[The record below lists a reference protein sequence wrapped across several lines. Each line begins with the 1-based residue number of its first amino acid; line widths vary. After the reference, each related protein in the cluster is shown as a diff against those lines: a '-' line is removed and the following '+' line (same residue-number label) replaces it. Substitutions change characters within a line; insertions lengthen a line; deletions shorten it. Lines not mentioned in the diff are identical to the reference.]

1 MKYLVRIIICQ
12 ALLFICMPMAAIER
26 PESDSWLRFSENHTN
41 KTAEV
46 TGHSHGEL
54 GCKTHKNVSLPTYHI
69 PTVNETR
76 YKVIGIYGEAFRS
89 CSNIVSVEISG
100 GYEKIGYAAFI
111 DCENLTKFSWTGGSE
126 GSGEYFK
133 ILDGILYYNLDPWNS
148 YNSHSWQAFCY
159 PAGKTDKEFQI
170 PDDCKSIGKYS
181 FYKNRHLQH
190 IILHDKIEKIEEYS
204 FYGCKELTSV
214 TIPGS
219 VKKIGANA
227 FNSCAKLKNLTIE
240 DGVEIIDNNAFEGC
254 TSLESITI
262 PASVT
267 QINERAFAKC
277 PNLKTITLQAGVRKF
292 GTDVFDGCKNLNEV
306 RIVDLAGWCQSDF
319 ATPLSNPAYISK
331 QLNYIGKVI
340 TDLVIPTDVTKIGQN
355 AFYGYEPLKTV
366 TFKENVSSISEGA
379 FYGCNNL
386 ENVDISNLA
395 SWCNINFTSEESNP
409 LTYAKKMSLNGDVI
423 SILNIPEDV
432 SQIKKYTFNNGNFT
446 QIWLPSSVNK
456 IADAAFKGVSPETIR
471 CYNTTPPQ
479 IVNTAF
485 TDYSATLLVPAESR
499 ITYWSHAVWGLF
511 SKLKDLPI
519 SVSSI
524 SLNPSNV
531 NGKEGEQIQIT
542 VTVLP
547 EDATNKEI
555 VWSSSNENVATVN
568 DSGLISLIGN
578 GTAVITVSA
587 SDESGVSAECA
598 VIVTETTGINDILT
612 DKSSYVK
619 IFNLN
624 GILVYEGVYAEANLA
639 PDYYIV
645 VGDGKSI
652 KVKVK

>member
-1 MKYLVRIIICQ
+1 M
-12 ALLFICMPMAAIER
+12 
-26 PESDSWLRFSENHTN
+26 
-41 KTAEV
+41 
-46 TGHSHGEL
+46 
-54 GCKTHKNVSLPTYHI
+54 
-69 PTVNETR
+69 
-76 YKVIGIYGEAFRS
+76 
-89 CSNIVSVEISG
+89 
-100 GYEKIGYAAFI
+100 
-111 DCENLTKFSWTGGSE
+111 
-126 GSGEYFK
+126 
-133 ILDGILYYNLDPWNS
+133 
-148 YNSHSWQAFCY
+148 
-159 PAGKTDKEFQI
+159 
-170 PDDCKSIGKYS
+170 
-181 FYKNRHLQH
+181 
-190 IILHDKIEKIEEYS
+190 
-204 FYGCKELTSV
+204 
-214 TIPGS
+214 
-219 VKKIGANA
+219 
-227 FNSCAKLKNLTIE
+227 
-240 DGVEIIDNNAFEGC
+240 EIIANNAFEGC

-277 PNLKTITLQAGVRKF
+277 SNLKTITLLSGIRKF
-292 GTDVFDGCKNLNEV
+292 GTDVFDGCQKLNEV

-331 QLNYIGKVI
+331 QLNYIGEVI
-340 TDLVIPTDVTKIGQN
+340 TDLVIPTTVTNIGQN
-355 AFYGYEPLKTV
+355 AFYGYEPLKTI
-366 TFKENVSSISEGA
+366 TFKENVSSVSKDA
-379 FYGCNNL
+379 FSGCNNL
-386 ENVDISNLA
+386 EKVDISNLA
-395 SWCNINFTSEESNP
+395 SWCNIDFISEASNP
-409 LTYAKKMSLNGDVI
+409 LTYAKTLSLNDDII

-432 SQIKKYTFNNGNFT
+432 SQIKKYAFNNGNFT

-456 IADAAFKGVSPETIR
+456 IDDAAFKGVSPETIR